1 MGKSV
6 YEIVSERVIA
16 SIEEAIQTN
25 APLVWQKPWVFAN
38 PPRNFISQRAYS
50 GINTLLLTGGEYIT
64 WSQICDLKKQNPDVA
79 LKKGSRREMVVYFN
93 VLEPK
98 KDEPSGDEAA
108 KPERKPHG
116 YLRYYYVYNVNDVN
130 GITPTPPVE
139 KYHHDPIE
147 KAQSVFDAYIKREE
161 ICLEQAERDGASYS
175 PLLDKIKLP
184 LMEQFKDIGEY
195 YSTAF
200 HEAVH
205 STGATKRLNRNLA
218 APTSQTEYSKEELVA
233 EMGATML
240 MGRCGIMTARTEK
253 NSVAYLRSWLEA
265 LKNNPTMLV
274 SASAKAEAAAKFIL
288 AEI

>member
-25 APLVWQKPWVFAN
+25 APLVWLKPWVFAN

-93 VLEPK
+93 VLEPN
-98 KDEPSGDEAA
+98 
-108 KPERKPHG
+108 G

-147 KAQSVFDAYIKREE
+147 EAQNVFEAYINREA

-184 LMEQFKDIGEY
+184 LMEQFRDIGEY

-218 APTSQTEYSKEELVA
+218 ASTSQTEYSKEELVA

-274 SASAKAEAAAKFIL
+274 SASAKAEAAVKFIL

>member
-1 MGKSV
+1 
-6 YEIVSERVIA
+6 
-16 SIEEAIQTN
+16 
-25 APLVWQKPWVFAN
+25 
-38 PPRNFISQRAYS
+38 
-50 GINTLLLTGGEYIT
+50 
-64 WSQICDLKKQNPDVA
+64 
-79 LKKGSRREMVVYFN
+79 
-93 VLEPK
+93 
-98 KDEPSGDEAA
+98 
-108 KPERKPHG
+108 
-116 YLRYYYVYNVNDVN
+116 VN

-147 KAQSVFDAYIKREE
+147 AAQNVFEAYIKREE
-161 ICLEQAERDGASYS
+161 ICMERAERDGASYS
-175 PLLDKIKLP
+175 PLLDRIKLP
-184 LMEQFKDIGEY
+184 LMEQY
-195 YSTAF
+195 YSPAF

-218 APTSQTEYSKEELVA
+218 ASTSQTEYSKEELVA

-288 AEI
+288 AEM